1 MNAITSRTAPD
12 LHRRKAAGADTP
24 THSQARRPAAAGP
37 RQSLARWWHFAVE
50 HLLML
55 PVGAAIA
62 LVWVNTAPESYYRIT
77 GPVSFAITDLA
88 MVLFFGLIMKEVV
101 EATGAGGVL
110 HPWRR
115 AALPLVASVG
125 LTFVPL
131 ALFGTLVAR
140 LDEPRVLE
148 GWPAV
153 FATDIAFGYFVARL
167 IFGRHPAVPFFL
179 LLAIS
184 ANLLGILALAVGGTS
199 PAMNLALAAVAMTA
213 AVTIAATLRGL
224 AVRSLWPYVLG
235 AGSLSWTALYVGGL
249 EPAFALVPV
258 LPFVP
263 HAARDRGFF
272 VDAPATAHDPLS
284 RFERQARHPTQV
296 VLLLFGLIAAGV
308 PLRALDWGTLP
319 LPLTTLVGKPLGL
332 VLGVGVARAVGLHL
346 PARIGWRDVVVIGLL
361 ASVGFSVA
369 LFFATAAVGP
379 GPTLSE
385 LKMGAL
391 MTAAGAFAAV
401 GLAAALRTGRFAAR
415 EP

>member
-1 MNAITSRTAPD
+1 MSAITSRTAAD
-12 LHRRKAAGADTP
+12 LRRRKT
-24 THSQARRPAAAGP
+24 AAAAAPDHSTP
-37 RQSLARWWHFAVE
+37 RGHTAARPRRSVAEWWHFAVE

-55 PVGAAIA
+55 PAGAAIA

-77 GPVSFAITDLA
+77 GPMGFLVTDVA

-101 EATGAGGVL
+101 EATAEGGVL

-115 AALPLVASVG
+115 AALPLIASVG
-125 LTFVPL
+125 LTLVPL
-131 ALFGTLVAR
+131 ALFGALVAR
-140 LDEPRVLE
+140 LDEPRVVE

-153 FATDIAFGYFVARL
+153 FATDIAFGYFVARV

-179 LLAIS
+179 LLAIC
-184 ANLLGILALAVGGTS
+184 ANLLGILALASGGTS
-199 PAMNLALAAVAMTA
+199 PAIDLGLAAVSMTG
-213 AVTIAATLRGL
+213 AVTMAATLRGL
-224 AVRSLWPYVLG
+224 RVRSLWPYLIG
-235 AGSLSWTALYVGGL
+235 AGSLSWAALYAGGL

-258 LPFVP
+258 LPFIP

-284 RFERQARHPTQV
+284 RFEHWARHPTQV
-296 VLLLFGLIAAGV
+296 VLLLFGVIAAGV

-332 VLGVGVARAVGLHL
+332 VLGVAVARAIGLHL
-346 PARIGWRDVVVIGLL
+346 PARMGWRDVIVVGVL
-361 ASVGFSVA
+361 ASVGFTVA
-369 LFFATAAVGP
+369 LFFATAAVGA

-391 MTAAGAFAAV
+391 MTAGGAFAAL
-401 GLAAALRTGRFAAR
+401 GLAAVLRTGRFAA
-415 EP
+415 